1 MAEVVVGDSGNS
13 DLLAGALQSFV
24 APRNLYDAILAPCFV
39 SPKAFQQGLHVWKDR
54 DPSNLT
60 VLRAG
65 FRMAANHDFHPLPV
79 NVIPGHPD
87 RLRAD
92 SHTSVGEKLHQIA
105 DSRSPASAVLPD
117 VDRKSTRLNS
127 SHLVISY

>member
-1 MAEVVVGDSGNS
+1 MAEVVVGDLGNS

-65 FRMAANHDFHPLPV
+65 FRMAANHDLHPLPV
-79 NVIPGHPD
+79 NVIPGHC
-87 RLRAD
+87 
-92 SHTSVGEKLHQIA
+92 H
-105 DSRSPASAVLPD
+105 SRSPRSPPSGFAYLRRRETPPNRRFAVPSL
-117 VDRKSTRLNS
+117 RCS
-127 SHLVISY
+127 S